1 MYTQMKAIK
10 KCTKALHELNELKD
24 LDELMRFKCFTTR
37 QSYYYNSW
45 TLLNLAL
52 GFKWKRL

>member
-37 QSYYYNSW
+37 QSYYYNS
-45 TLLNLAL
+45 
-52 GFKWKRL
+52 